1 MEGNTWPEQD
11 IVHEW
16 FVKYGIDIAHQPSFE
31 LSNAISQQRINAEL
45 RLAELK
51 EAVRWEREF
60 DETLTWL
67 VQTGQYPKDTAG
79 REALFAETECARA
92 AVDALVGEG

>member
-1 MEGNTWPEQD
+1 MCERCRE
-11 IVHEW
+11 
-16 FVKYGIDIAHQPSFE
+16 Y
-31 LSNAISQQRINAEL
+31 NAAAVDYRNQAMKAET
-45 RLAELK
+45 RLAELQ
-51 EAVRWEREF
+51 EAVRGEREL

-67 VQTGQYPKDTAG
+67 VQTGRYPKDTAG